1 MSRVERISISS
12 KNFIEGSNTAGK
24 RMAAHLARREP
35 GRKVLNDEIERLM
48 EGIIVIPERKA
59 TRVKEE
65 TSNSKKIKIVSS
77 YPLGWILI
85 KRY

>member
-1 MSRVERISISS
+1 MSRIEQISISS
-12 KNFIEGSNTAGK
+12 KNFIEGSDTAGK
-24 RMAAHLARREP
+24 RMAAHIARREP
-35 GRKVLNDEIERLM
+35 GRIILKDEIEKLI

-65 TSNSKKIKIVSS
+65 TSNSKKTEIVSS
-77 YPLGWILI
+77 YPLGWTKI

>member
-12 KNFIEGSNTAGK
+12 KNFIEGSDTAGK
-24 RMAAHLARREP
+24 RMAAHIARREP
-35 GRKVLNDEIERLM
+35 GRVVMKNEIEGLM

-59 TRVKEE
+59 TRVKEG
-65 TSNSKKIKIVSS
+65 TSNSKKTEIVSS